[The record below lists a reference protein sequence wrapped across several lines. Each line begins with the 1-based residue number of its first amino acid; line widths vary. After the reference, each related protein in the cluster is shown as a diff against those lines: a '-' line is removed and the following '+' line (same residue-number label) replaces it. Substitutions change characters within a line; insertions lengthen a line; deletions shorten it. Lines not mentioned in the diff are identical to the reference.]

1 MDSRAIGN
9 GGRLAHARALAAI
22 AVRGES
28 EPQRWRGYFERLL
41 SGETIGPLPFD
52 AGRPLSTGHAV
63 SGQYARRLRVG
74 PDESP
79 DADGPALQT
88 FRECLAGPGERDV
101 AIGVDLS
108 AIAPDQFGAWLQ
120 ALIGEIRRQ
129 DEIRPAVPPVV
140 FSLRAEH
147 PACSTLLKAVQDS
160 GGAGARAALRVG
172 AGAFRNEAL
181 WEELV
186 CASHAN
192 PRIDLVLAGRKQPL
206 TDLMGSESPDTIMPL
221 SLFEAPAD
229 TAWLG
234 MQFDLSATPAEQI
247 ERGTGHLKKL
257 VRVGVRL
264 ADNLIDAVTW
274 PSEQLRRDALANRR
288 LAAHVT
294 GIGDLVLR
302 HGLDPA
308 AFSTLRLL
316 QRWLTLF
323 KRQLLRESLRLAQ
336 ERGPYPALNAEQLVR
351 TLAPRYGDFRA
362 RRIISRR
369 SPRHRQLLALSPYCV
384 LPRSA
389 NAIPARRWLNLLP
402 LVRVAD
408 NLTMHGSQVRS
419 LLERADYERLLRST
433 WALLRANRGP

>member
-1 MDSRAIGN
+1 MDPRAIGS
-9 GGRLAHARALAAI
+9 GGRLAQARALAAT
-22 AVRGES
+22 AVRVEL

-52 AGRPLSTGHAV
+52 AGGPHATSHAV
-63 SGQYARRLRVG
+63 SGQYACRLRVG
-74 PDESP
+74 SDDSP
-79 DADGPALQT
+79 DSGGSALRT
-88 FRECLAGPGERDV
+88 FRDCLAQPGERDV

-108 AIAPDQFGAWLQ
+108 AIAPDRFGAWLD
-120 ALIGEIRRQ
+120 ALIREIRRQ
-129 DEIRPAVPPVV
+129 AEIRPAVPPVV

-147 PACSTLLKAVQDS
+147 PACRTLLKAVQDS
-160 GGAGARAALRVG
+160 GAAGTRAALRVD
-172 AGAFRNEAL
+172 AGTFREEVL

-186 CASHAN
+186 SASHAN
-192 PRIDLVLAGRKQPL
+192 PRIDLVLAGRKRPL
-206 TDLMGSESPDTIMPL
+206 TDLMGSEKPDTIMPL

-234 MQFDLSATPAEQI
+234 MQFDLSAIPAEQI

-264 ADNLIDAVTW
+264 ADNLIDSVTW

-288 LAAHVT
+288 LAAHVV

-323 KRQLLRESLRLAQ
+323 KRQLLRESLRLAR

-351 TLAPRYGDFRA
+351 TLAPRYGDDRA
-362 RRIISRR
+362 RRIISER

-384 LPRSA
+384 LPRES
-389 NAIPARRWLNLLP
+389 NAIPARTWLKLLP
-402 LVRVAD
+402 LVRIAD

-419 LLERADYERLLRST
+419 LLDRADYERLLRST
-433 WALLRANRGP
+433 WALLRADQSS

>member
-1 MDSRAIGN
+1 MGI
-9 GGRLAHARALAAI
+9 GGRRAHARALAAI
-22 AVRGES
+22 AVRGEA

-41 SGETIGPLPFD
+41 SGETIGPLPFNAAD
-52 AGRPLSTGHAV
+52 SPTAGHAV
-63 SGQYARRLRVG
+63 SGQYAFRLRVG
-74 PDESP
+74 PDDSP
-79 DADGPALQT
+79 DSGGPALRA
-88 FRECLAGPGERDV
+88 FRDCLAQPGEQDV

-108 AIAPDQFGAWLQ
+108 GIVPDQFDAWLD
-120 ALIGEIRRQ
+120 ALIRGIRRQ
-129 DEIRPAVPPVV
+129 AKDRPAVPPVV

-147 PACSTLLKAVQDS
+147 PASRTLLNAVQDN
-160 GGAGARAALRVG
+160 GRAGPRAALRVG
-172 AGAFRNEAL
+172 AGTFRDAAL

-206 TDLMGSESPDTIMPL
+206 TDLMGSEKPDAIMPL

-234 MQFDLSATPAEQI
+234 MQFDLSAIPAEQI

-308 AFSTLRLL
+308 SFSTLRLL

-323 KRQLLRESLRLAQ
+323 KRQLLRESLRLAR

-351 TLAPRYGDFRA
+351 TLAPRYGDVRA

-384 LPRSA
+384 LPRRAS
-389 NAIPARRWLNLLP
+389 AIPARKWLNLLP

-419 LLERADYERLLRST
+419 LLDRADYERLLRST
-433 WALLRANRGP
+433 WALLRAGQGP

>member
-1 MDSRAIGN
+1 MDPRAIGN
-9 GGRLAHARALAAI
+9 GGRLAHARALAAL
-22 AVRGES
+22 AVRGEP

-52 AGRPLSTGHAV
+52 TGDPLSTSHAV
-63 SGQYARRLRVG
+63 SGQYAWRLRVG

-79 DADGPALQT
+79 DSGGPALRT
-88 FRECLAGPGERDV
+88 FRDCLARPRERDV

-108 AIAPDQFGAWLQ
+108 AILPDRFGAWLD
-120 ALIGEIRRQ
+120 ALILEIRRQ
-129 DEIRPAVPPVV
+129 AEIRSAGPPVV

-147 PACSTLLKAVQDS
+147 PACRRLLKAVRDS
-160 GGAGARAALRVG
+160 GIAGTRAALRVD
-172 AGAFRNEAL
+172 AGTFGDGAL
-181 WEELV
+181 WDELV
-186 CASHAN
+186 GASHAN
-192 PRIDLVLAGRKQPL
+192 PRVDLVLAGRKLPL
-206 TDLMGSESPDTIMPL
+206 TDLMGSERPDAIMPL

-234 MQFDLSATPAEQI
+234 MQFDLSTIPAEQI

-264 ADNLIDAVTW
+264 ADNLIDSVTW
-274 PSEQLRRDALANRR
+274 PSEELRRDAMANRR

-302 HGLDPA
+302 HELDPA
-308 AFSTLRLL
+308 SFSTLRTL
-316 QRWLTLF
+316 QRWLTVF
-323 KRQLLRESLRLAQ
+323 KRQLLRESLRLAR

-351 TLAPRYGDFRA
+351 TLAPRYGDVRA

-384 LPRSA
+384 LPRRA
-389 NAIPARRWLNLLP
+389 NAIPARKWLNLLP
-402 LVRVAD
+402 LVRIAD

-419 LLERADYERLLRST
+419 LLDRADYERLLRST
-433 WALLRANRGP
+433 WALIQGNSGV

>member
-1 MDSRAIGN
+1 MDPRVIRN
-9 GGRLAHARALAAI
+9 GGQLAHARALAAI
-22 AVRGES
+22 AVRGEP

-52 AGRPLSTGHAV
+52 TGDPLSMGHAV
-63 SGQYARRLRVG
+63 AGQYAYSLRVG
-74 PDESP
+74 PDETPGSR
-79 DADGPALQT
+79 ASAIRT
-88 FRECLAGPGERDV
+88 FRDCLARPGERDV

-108 AIAPDQFGAWLQ
+108 SILPDQFDAWLD
-120 ALIGEIRRQ
+120 ALILEIRRRA
-129 DEIRPAVPPVV
+129 EIRSAVPPVV

-147 PACSTLLKAVQDS
+147 PACRNLLKAVQNS
-160 GGAGARAALRVG
+160 GGAGARAALRVDAATFG
-172 AGAFRNEAL
+172 DRAL
-181 WEELV
+181 WDELV
-186 CASHAN
+186 RASHAN
-192 PRIDLVLAGRKQPL
+192 PRLDLVLAGQKQPL
-206 TDLMGSESPDTIMPL
+206 TDLMGSERPDTIMPL

-234 MQFDLSATPAEQI
+234 MQFDLSAIPAEQI

-257 VRVGVRL
+257 VRVGVRM
-264 ADNLIDAVTW
+264 ADNLIDSVTW
-274 PSEQLRRDALANRR
+274 PSEELRRDAKANRR
-288 LAAHVT
+288 MAAHVT

-308 AFSTLRLL
+308 SFSTLRLL

-351 TLAPRYGDFRA
+351 TLAPRYGNVRA

-384 LPRSA
+384 LPRRT
-389 NAIPARRWLNLLP
+389 NAIPARAWLNLLP
-402 LVRVAD
+402 LVRIAD

-419 LLERADYERLLRST
+419 LIDRSDYERLLRST
-433 WALLRANRGP
+433 WALIQGNSGV

>member
-1 MDSRAIGN
+1 MDPRTICN
-9 GGRLAHARALAAI
+9 GGRLAHARALAAL

-52 AGRPLSTGHAV
+52 TAGPPATGHAV
-63 SGQYARRLRVG
+63 SGQYACRLRVG
-74 PDESP
+74 GNESP
-79 DADGPALQT
+79 GSDGPALRT
-88 FRECLAGPGERDV
+88 FRDCLARPGERDV

-108 AIAPDQFGAWLQ
+108 TIPTDQFGVWLD
-120 ALIGEIRRQ
+120 ALILEVRRQ
-129 DEIRPAVPPVV
+129 AEIRPAAPPVV

-147 PACSTLLKAVQDS
+147 PGCRTLLKAVRDS
-160 GGAGARAALRVG
+160 GGAGPRAALRVDG
-172 AGAFRNEAL
+172 ETFGDGAL
-181 WEELV
+181 WDELV
-186 CASHAN
+186 RASHAN
-192 PRIDLVLAGRKQPL
+192 SRIDLVLAGHKQPL
-206 TDLMGSESPDTIMPL
+206 TDLMGSERPDTIMPL

-234 MQFDLSATPAEQI
+234 MQFDLSAIPAEQI

-264 ADNLIDAVTW
+264 ADNLVDSVTW
-274 PSEQLRRDALANRR
+274 PSEELRRDALANRR

-308 AFSTLRLL
+308 SFSTLRLL
-316 QRWLTLF
+316 QRWLTLL
-323 KRQLLRESLRLAQ
+323 KRQLLRESLRLAE

-351 TLAPRYGDFRA
+351 TLAPRYGAVRA

-384 LPRSA
+384 LPRRT
-389 NAIPARRWLNLLP
+389 NAIPARAWLNLLP
-402 LVRVAD
+402 LIRIGD

-419 LLERADYERLLRST
+419 LLDRADYESLLRST
-433 WALLRANRGP
+433 WALLRAKQGP

>member
-1 MDSRAIGN
+1 MIPRAIGN
-9 GGRLAHARALAAI
+9 GGRLEHARALAAI
-22 AVRGES
+22 AVRDEA

-52 AGRPLSTGHAV
+52 AGGALTTSHSV
-63 SGQYARRLRVG
+63 SGQYAFRFPVG

-79 DADGPALQT
+79 GSGGPALRT
-88 FRECLAGPGERDV
+88 FRDCLEQPGERDV

-108 AIAPDQFGAWLQ
+108 GIVPDQFGAWLD
-120 ALIGEIRRQ
+120 ALIREIRRQ
-129 DEIRPAVPPVV
+129 AEVRAAVPPVV

-147 PACSTLLKAVQDS
+147 PARPTLLKALRDS
-160 GGAGARAALRVG
+160 GGAGTRAALRVDG
-172 AGAFRNEAL
+172 KTFREAAL

-186 CASHAN
+186 RASHAD
-192 PRIDLVLAGRKQPL
+192 PRIELVLSGRKQPL
-206 TDLMGSESPDTIMPL
+206 TDLMGSEKPDTIMPL

-234 MQFDLSATPAEQI
+234 MQFDLSAIPAEQI

-308 AFSTLRLL
+308 SFSTLRLL

-323 KRQLLRESLRLAQ
+323 KRQLLRESLRLAE
-336 ERGPYPALNAEQLVR
+336 ERGPYPALNADQLVR
-351 TLAPRYGDFRA
+351 TLAPRYGDVRA

-384 LPRSA
+384 LPRRA
-389 NAIPARRWLNLLP
+389 NAIPARKWLNLLP

-419 LLERADYERLLRST
+419 LLDRADYERLLRST
-433 WALLRANRGP
+433 WALLRAGQGP

>member
-1 MDSRAIGN
+1 M
-9 GGRLAHARALAAI
+9 
-22 AVRGES
+22 RGEA

-41 SGETIGPLPFD
+41 SGETIGPLPFNAAD
-52 AGRPLSTGHAV
+52 SPTAGHAV
-63 SGQYARRLRVG
+63 SGQYAFRLRVG
-74 PDESP
+74 PDDSP
-79 DADGPALQT
+79 DSGGPALRA
-88 FRECLAGPGERDV
+88 FRDCLAQPGEQDV

-108 AIAPDQFGAWLQ
+108 GIVPDQFDAWLD
-120 ALIGEIRRQ
+120 ALIRGIRRQ
-129 DEIRPAVPPVV
+129 AKDRPAVPPVV

-147 PACSTLLKAVQDS
+147 PASRTLLNAVQDN
-160 GGAGARAALRVG
+160 GRAGPRAALRVG
-172 AGAFRNEAL
+172 AGTFRDAAL

-206 TDLMGSESPDTIMPL
+206 TDLMGSEKPDAIMPL

-234 MQFDLSATPAEQI
+234 MQFDLSAIPAEQI

-308 AFSTLRLL
+308 SFSTLRLL

-323 KRQLLRESLRLAQ
+323 KRQLLRESLRLAR

-351 TLAPRYGDFRA
+351 TLAPRYGDVRA

-384 LPRSA
+384 LPRRAS
-389 NAIPARRWLNLLP
+389 AIPARKWLNLLP

-419 LLERADYERLLRST
+419 LLDRADYERLLRST
-433 WALLRANRGP
+433 WALLRAGQGP

>member
-1 MDSRAIGN
+1 MNPRAIGN
-9 GGRLAHARALAAI
+9 GGRLEHARALAAI
-22 AVRGES
+22 AVRDEA

-52 AGRPLSTGHAV
+52 AGGALTTSHSV
-63 SGQYARRLRVG
+63 SGQYAFRFPVG

-79 DADGPALQT
+79 GSGGPALRT
-88 FRECLAGPGERDV
+88 FRDCLEQPGERDV

-108 AIAPDQFGAWLQ
+108 GIVPDQFGAWLD
-120 ALIGEIRRQ
+120 ALIREIRRQ
-129 DEIRPAVPPVV
+129 AEVRAAVPPVV

-147 PACSTLLKAVQDS
+147 PARPTLLKALRDS
-160 GGAGARAALRVG
+160 GGAGTRAALRVDG
-172 AGAFRNEAL
+172 KTFREAAL

-186 CASHAN
+186 RASHAD
-192 PRIDLVLAGRKQPL
+192 PRIELVLSGRKQPL
-206 TDLMGSESPDTIMPL
+206 TDLMGSEKPDTIMPL

-234 MQFDLSATPAEQI
+234 MQFDLSAIPAEQI

-308 AFSTLRLL
+308 SFSTLRLL

-323 KRQLLRESLRLAQ
+323 KRQLLRESLRLAE
-336 ERGPYPALNAEQLVR
+336 ERGPYPALNADQLVR
-351 TLAPRYGDFRA
+351 TLAPRYGDVRA

-384 LPRSA
+384 LPRRA
-389 NAIPARRWLNLLP
+389 NATPARKWLNLLP

-419 LLERADYERLLRST
+419 LLDRADYERLLRST
-433 WALLRANRGP
+433 WALLRAGQGP

>member
-1 MDSRAIGN
+1 MDPRAIGN
-9 GGRLAHARALAAI
+9 GGRLAQARALAAI
-22 AVRGES
+22 AVRCEA

-41 SGETIGPLPFD
+41 SGKTIGPLPFD
-52 AGRPLSTGHAV
+52 PGGPFTTSHAV
-63 SGQYARRLRVG
+63 SGQYACRLQVG

-79 DADGPALQT
+79 DSGGPALRT
-88 FRECLAGPGERDV
+88 FRDCLAQPGERDV

-108 AIAPDQFGAWLQ
+108 GIVPNQFGAWLD
-120 ALIGEIRRQ
+120 ALIREIRRLA
-129 DEIRPAVPPVV
+129 EIRSAVPPVV

-147 PACSTLLKAVQDS
+147 PACRTLLNAVEDP
-160 GGAGARAALRVG
+160 GGTGTRAALRVD
-172 AGAFRNEAL
+172 AGTFREKAL

-186 CASHAN
+186 CASHGN

-206 TDLMGSESPDTIMPL
+206 TDLMGSERPDTIMPL

-234 MQFDLSATPAEQI
+234 MQFDLSAIPAEQI
-247 ERGTGHLKKL
+247 ERGTRHLKKL

-264 ADNLIDAVTW
+264 ADNLIDSVTW

-288 LAAHVT
+288 LAAHVV

-323 KRQLLRESLRLAQ
+323 KRQLLRESLRLAR

-351 TLAPRYGDFRA
+351 TLAPRYGDDRA
-362 RRIISRR
+362 RRIISGR

-384 LPRSA
+384 LPRESS
-389 NAIPARRWLNLLP
+389 AIPARTWLKLLP
-402 LVRVAD
+402 LVRIAD

-419 LLERADYERLLRST
+419 LLDRADYERLLRST
-433 WALLRANRGP
+433 WTLLRADQSS

>member
-1 MDSRAIGN
+1 MDPRAIGN
-9 GGRLAHARALAAI
+9 GGRRAHARALAAI

-52 AGRPLSTGHAV
+52 TAGPPTMGHAV
-63 SGQYARRLRVG
+63 SGQYAWRLRVG

-79 DADGPALQT
+79 DSGGPALRK
-88 FRECLAGPGERDV
+88 FRYCLARPGERDV

-108 AIAPDQFGAWLQ
+108 AIPPDRFGAWLDALVVETRRQ
-120 ALIGEIRRQ
+120 AEIRS
-129 DEIRPAVPPVV
+129 AGPPVV
-140 FSLRAEH
+140 LSLRAEH
-147 PACSTLLKAVQDS
+147 PACRSLLKAVQDS
-160 GGAGARAALRVG
+160 GRPGLRAALRVDTG
-172 AGAFRNEAL
+172 TFGDGAL
-181 WEELV
+181 WDELV
-186 CASHAN
+186 GASHAN
-192 PRIDLVLAGRKQPL
+192 PRIDLVLAGQKQPL
-206 TDLMGSESPDTIMPL
+206 TDLMGSERPDAIMPL

-234 MQFDLSATPAEQI
+234 MQFDLSTIPAEQI

-264 ADNLIDAVTW
+264 ADNLIDSVTW
-274 PSEQLRRDALANRR
+274 PSEELRRDALANRR

-308 AFSTLRLL
+308 SFSTLRIL

-323 KRQLLRESLRLAQ
+323 KRQLLRESLRLAG
-336 ERGPYPALNAEQLVR
+336 ERGPYPALNAEKLVR
-351 TLAPRYGDFRA
+351 TLAPRYGDVRA

-384 LPRSA
+384 LPRRA
-389 NAIPARRWLNLLP
+389 NAIPARKWLNLLP

-419 LLERADYERLLRST
+419 LLDRADYERLLRST
-433 WALLRANRGP
+433 WALLRATQSP

>member
-1 MDSRAIGN
+1 MDPRASGN
-9 GGRLAHARALAAI
+9 GERLAHARALAAI

-52 AGRPLSTGHAV
+52 GGGPLSMGHAV
-63 SGQYARRLRVG
+63 SGQYACRLRVG
-74 PDESP
+74 SDETPDSG
-79 DADGPALQT
+79 GPALRT
-88 FRECLAGPGERDV
+88 FRDRLAQPEERDV

-108 AIAPDQFGAWLQ
+108 AILPDQFGVWLD
-120 ALIGEIRRQ
+120 ALILEIRRQ
-129 DEIRPAVPPVV
+129 AEIRSAVPPVV
-140 FSLRAEH
+140 FSLRADH
-147 PACSTLLKAVQDS
+147 PACRTLLKAVQDS
-160 GGAGARAALRVG
+160 GRAGPRAALRVD
-172 AGAFRNEAL
+172 AGTFREEAL
-181 WEELV
+181 WEELLS
-186 CASHAN
+186 ASHAN
-192 PRIDLVLAGRKQPL
+192 PRIDLVLAGQKQPL
-206 TDLMGSESPDTIMPL
+206 TDLMGSERPDTIMPL

-234 MQFDLSATPAEQI
+234 MQFDLSTIPAEQI
-247 ERGTGHLKKL
+247 GRGTRHLKKL

-274 PSEQLRRDALANRR
+274 PSEQLRSDALANRR

-308 AFSTLRLL
+308 SFSTLRLL

-323 KRQLLRESLRLAQ
+323 KRQLLRESLRLAE

-351 TLAPRYGDFRA
+351 TLAPRYGDVRA

-384 LPRSA
+384 LPRRA
-389 NAIPARRWLNLLP
+389 GAVPARRWLNLLP
-402 LVRVAD
+402 LVRIAD
-408 NLTMHGSQVRS
+408 NLTMHGSQIRS
-419 LLERADYERLLRST
+419 LLDRADYERLLRST
-433 WALLRANRGP
+433 WALLRASQGL

>member
-1 MDSRAIGN
+1 MDPRAIDN
-9 GGRLAHARALAAI
+9 DGRLAHARALAAI
-22 AVRGES
+22 AVRDEA

-52 AGRPLSTGHAV
+52 AKGPLTKSHAV
-63 SGQYARRLRVG
+63 SGQYAFRLRVG
-74 PDESP
+74 ADESP
-79 DADGPALQT
+79 VSGSPALRT
-88 FRECLAGPGERDV
+88 FRESLTQPGEREV
-101 AIGVDLS
+101 AIGIDLS
-108 AIAPDQFGAWLQ
+108 GIASDQFGAWLK
-120 ALIGEIRRQ
+120 ALFREIRRQ
-129 DEIRPAVPPVV
+129 AEIGPAVPPVV

-147 PACSTLLKAVQDS
+147 PACRTLLKAVQDS
-160 GGAGARAALRVG
+160 GGSGTRAALRVD
-172 AGAFRNEAL
+172 AGTLGTEAL
-181 WEELV
+181 WDELV
-186 CASHAN
+186 SASHAD
-192 PRIDLVLAGRKQPL
+192 PRIDLVLAGSRQPL
-206 TDLMGSESPDTIMPL
+206 TDLMGSERPDTIMPL

-234 MQFDLSATPAEQI
+234 FQFDLSAIPAEQI

-274 PSEQLRRDALANRR
+274 PSERLRRDALANRR
-288 LAAHVT
+288 LAAHIT

-308 AFSTLRLL
+308 SFSTLRLL
-316 QRWLTLF
+316 QRWLTLL
-323 KRQLLRESLRLAQ
+323 KRQLLRESLRLAE

-351 TLAPRYGDFRA
+351 TLAPRYGDARA

-384 LPRSA
+384 LPRRA
-389 NAIPARRWLNLLP
+389 NAIPARKWLKLLP
-402 LVRVAD
+402 LVRIAD

-419 LLERADYERLLRST
+419 LLDRPDYERLLRST
-433 WALLRANRGP
+433 WALLRASHGL

>member
-1 MDSRAIGN
+1 MDPRVIGN

-22 AVRGES
+22 AVRGEP

-52 AGRPLSTGHAV
+52 TGSPFSMGHAV
-63 SGQYARRLRVG
+63 SGQYACRLRAG

-79 DADGPALQT
+79 DSGGPALRT
-88 FRECLAGPGERDV
+88 FRDCLAQPGEQDV

-108 AIAPDQFGAWLQ
+108 GILPDQFGAWLD
-120 ALIGEIRRQ
+120 ALIREIRRQ
-129 DEIRPAVPPVV
+129 SEIRPAVPPVV

-147 PACSTLLKAVQDS
+147 PACRTLLKAVRDP
-160 GGAGARAALRVG
+160 GEAGTRAALRVD
-172 AGAFRNEAL
+172 AETFCEKAL

-186 CASHAN
+186 GASHAN

-206 TDLMGSESPDTIMPL
+206 TDLMGSERADTIMPL

-234 MQFDLSATPAEQI
+234 MQFDLSAIPAEQI

-302 HGLDPA
+302 HELDPA
-308 AFSTLRLL
+308 SFSTLRTL
-316 QRWLTLF
+316 QRWLTVF
-323 KRQLLRESLRLAQ
+323 KRQLLRESLRLAR

-351 TLAPRYGDFRA
+351 TLAPRYGDVRA

-384 LPRSA
+384 LPRRA
-389 NAIPARRWLNLLP
+389 NAIPARKWLNLLP
-402 LVRVAD
+402 LVRIAD

-419 LLERADYERLLRST
+419 LLDRADYERLLRST
-433 WALLRANRGP
+433 WALLRAGQGP

>member
-1 MDSRAIGN
+1 MPS
-9 GGRLAHARALAAI
+9 
-22 AVRGES
+22 
-28 EPQRWRGYFERLL
+28 
-41 SGETIGPLPFD
+41 
-52 AGRPLSTGHAV
+52 
-63 SGQYARRLRVG
+63 RLRVG
-74 PDESP
+74 SHDSP
-79 DADGPALQT
+79 DSGGSALRA
-88 FRECLAGPGERDV
+88 FRECLAQPGERDV

-108 AIAPDQFGAWLQ
+108 GILPDQFGAWLD
-120 ALIGEIRRQ
+120 ALIREIRRQ
-129 DEIRPAVPPVV
+129 AEIRPAVPPVV

-147 PACSTLLKAVQDS
+147 PACCTLLKTVQDS
-160 GGAGARAALRVG
+160 GGAGTRAALRVD
-172 AGAFRNEAL
+172 ADTFREKTL

-186 CASHAN
+186 SASHAN
-192 PRIDLVLAGRKQPL
+192 PCIDLVLAGQKQPL
-206 TDLMGSESPDTIMPL
+206 TDLMGSERPDTIMPL

-234 MQFDLSATPAEQI
+234 MQFDLSAIPAEQI

-264 ADNLIDAVTW
+264 ADNLIDSVTW
-274 PSEQLRRDALANRR
+274 PSEQLRLDALANRR

-308 AFSTLRLL
+308 SFSTLRLL

-351 TLAPRYGDFRA
+351 TLAPRYGNVRA

-384 LPRSA
+384 LPREAS
-389 NAIPARRWLNLLP
+389 AIPARTWLKLLP
-402 LVRVAD
+402 LVRIAD
-408 NLTMHGSQVRS
+408 NLTMHGSQVRT
-419 LLERADYERLLRST
+419 LLDRDDYERLLRST
-433 WALLRANRGP
+433 WALLRARQDP

>member
-1 MDSRAIGN
+1 MAQRVIGN

-22 AVRGES
+22 AVRGEA

-52 AGRPLSTGHAV
+52 AGGPLTASHAV
-63 SGQYARRLRVG
+63 SGQYACRLRVG
-74 PDESP
+74 PGESP
-79 DADGPALQT
+79 DSGGPALRT
-88 FRECLAGPGERDV
+88 FRDCLAQPGERDV

-108 AIAPDQFGAWLQ
+108 GIIPDQFGAWLD
-120 ALIGEIRRQ
+120 ALIREVRRQ
-129 DEIRPAVPPVV
+129 AKIRPAVPPVV

-147 PACSTLLKAVQDS
+147 PACRTLLKTVQDS
-160 GGAGARAALRVG
+160 GGAGTRAALRVD
-172 AGAFRNEAL
+172 AGTFRDQAL
-181 WEELV
+181 WDELV
-186 CASHAN
+186 RASHAD
-192 PRIDLVLAGRKQPL
+192 PRIELVLAGRKQPL
-206 TDLMGSESPDTIMPL
+206 TDLMGSERPDTIMPL

-234 MQFDLSATPAEQI
+234 FQFDLSAIPAEQI

-308 AFSTLRLL
+308 SFSTLRLL
-316 QRWLTLF
+316 QRWLTLL
-323 KRQLLRESLRLAQ
+323 KHQLLRESLRLAQ

-351 TLAPRYGDFRA
+351 TLAPRYGDVRA

-384 LPRSA
+384 LPRRA
-389 NAIPARRWLNLLP
+389 NAIPARTWLNLLP

-419 LLERADYERLLRST
+419 LLDRADYERLLRST
-433 WALLRANRGP
+433 WALLRARQGP

>member
-1 MDSRAIGN
+1 MEPGAIRN

-52 AGRPLSTGHAV
+52 TGSPLSMGHAV
-63 SGQYARRLRVG
+63 SGQYAYRLRVG
-74 PDESP
+74 SDETPGSG
-79 DADGPALQT
+79 ACAIRT
-88 FRECLAGPGERDV
+88 FRDCLARPGERDV

-108 AIAPDQFGAWLQ
+108 AILPDRFGAWLD
-120 ALIGEIRRQ
+120 ALILEVRKQAEIRS
-129 DEIRPAVPPVV
+129 AVPPVV

-147 PACSTLLKAVQDS
+147 PACRRLLKGVQDPGGS
-160 GGAGARAALRVG
+160 GTRAALRVD
-172 AGAFRNEAL
+172 AETFREEAL

-186 CASHAN
+186 GASHAN

-206 TDLMGSESPDTIMPL
+206 TDLMGSERPDAIMPL

-234 MQFDLSATPAEQI
+234 MQFDLSAIPAEQI

-264 ADNLIDAVTW
+264 ADNLIDSVTW
-274 PSEQLRRDALANRR
+274 PSEELRRDALANRR

-308 AFSTLRLL
+308 SFSTLRLL

-323 KRQLLRESLRLAQ
+323 KRQLLRESLRLAK

-351 TLAPRYGDFRA
+351 TLAPRYGAVRA
-362 RRIISRR
+362 RRIIFRR

-384 LPRSA
+384 LPRRE
-389 NAIPARRWLNLLP
+389 NAIPARAWLNLLP
-402 LVRVAD
+402 LVRIAD

-419 LLERADYERLLRST
+419 LLDRADYERLLRST
-433 WALLRANRGP
+433 WALMHAGQGP

>member
-1 MDSRAIGN
+1 MIPRAIGN
-9 GGRLAHARALAAI
+9 GGRLEHARALAAI
-22 AVRGES
+22 AVRDEA

-52 AGRPLSTGHAV
+52 AGGALTTSHSV
-63 SGQYARRLRVG
+63 SGQYAFRFLVG

-79 DADGPALQT
+79 GSGGPALRT
-88 FRECLAGPGERDV
+88 FRDCLEQPGERDV

-108 AIAPDQFGAWLQ
+108 GIVPDQFGAWLD
-120 ALIGEIRRQ
+120 ALIREIRRQ
-129 DEIRPAVPPVV
+129 AEVRAAVPPVV

-147 PACSTLLKAVQDS
+147 PARPTLLKALRDS
-160 GGAGARAALRVG
+160 GGAGTRAALRVDG
-172 AGAFRNEAL
+172 KTFREAAL

-186 CASHAN
+186 RASHAD
-192 PRIDLVLAGRKQPL
+192 PRIELVLSGRKQPL
-206 TDLMGSESPDTIMPL
+206 TDLMGSEKPDTIMPL

-234 MQFDLSATPAEQI
+234 MQFDLSAIPAEQI

-308 AFSTLRLL
+308 SFSTLRLL

-323 KRQLLRESLRLAQ
+323 KRQLLRESLRLAE
-336 ERGPYPALNAEQLVR
+336 ERGPYPALNADQLVR
-351 TLAPRYGDFRA
+351 TLAPRYGDVRA

-384 LPRSA
+384 LPRRA
-389 NAIPARRWLNLLP
+389 NAIPARKWLNLLP

-419 LLERADYERLLRST
+419 LLDRADYERLLRST
-433 WALLRANRGP
+433 WALLRAGQGP

>member
-1 MDSRAIGN
+1 MDPRAIRN
-9 GGRLAHARALAAI
+9 GGRLAHARALAAL

-52 AGRPLSTGHAV
+52 TEDPLSMGHAV
-63 SGQYARRLRVG
+63 SGQYAWRLRAG

-79 DADGPALQT
+79 DSGGPALRT
-88 FRECLAGPGERDV
+88 FRDCLARPGERDV

-108 AIAPDQFGAWLQ
+108 AILPDRFGAWLD
-120 ALIGEIRRQ
+120 ALILEIRRQ
-129 DEIRPAVPPVV
+129 AEIRSAVPPVV

-147 PACSTLLKAVQDS
+147 PACRALLKAVRDS
-160 GGAGARAALRVG
+160 GGSGTRAALRVD
-172 AGAFRNEAL
+172 AGTLGDGAL
-181 WEELV
+181 WDELV
-186 CASHAN
+186 RASHAN

-206 TDLMGSESPDTIMPL
+206 TDLMGSERPDAIMPL

-234 MQFDLSATPAEQI
+234 MQFDLSAIPAEQI

-264 ADNLIDAVTW
+264 ADNLIDSVTW
-274 PSEQLRRDALANRR
+274 PSEELRSDALANRR

-308 AFSTLRLL
+308 SFSTLRLL

-323 KRQLLRESLRLAQ
+323 KRQLLRESLRLAR

-351 TLAPRYGDFRA
+351 TLAPRYGDVRA

-384 LPRSA
+384 LPRRK
-389 NAIPARRWLNLLP
+389 NAVPARAWLNLLP
-402 LVRVAD
+402 LVRIAD

-419 LLERADYERLLRST
+419 LIDRSDYERLLRST
-433 WALLRANRGP
+433 WALIQGNSGV